1 MKRMNQGKI
10 AFIFII
16 LIAIACLLFSC
27 SDLSREKIVDKS
39 ELTGRDYRLFQNT
52 PAWELAK
59 AVEDENTKK
68 IDKIVSEN
76 PEIINYQESKYG
88 NTLLMLTIMN
98 QQLKPFKAL
107 LKRGADVNIH
117 NTFDGTSSL
126 IKACSSK
133 FYNITFVK
141 MLIEYGAD
149 VNDVEIGERRKENGT
164 RLTPLIA
171 ASRTGRLDLV
181 RFLVSKGAD
190 VNYQN
195 EFGQSA
201 LSKSVMVDEY
211 KVAYYLLQNGADYN
225 RPIYY
230 RFDNSVPIE
239 KRDPKDKGKPMYL
252 WDVLKDDVSEF
263 GTSEYKYKMLII
275 DFLKSKG
282 LSITLN

>member
-1 MKRMNQGKI
+1 MKV
-10 AFIFII
+10 AI
-16 LIAIACLLFSC
+16 LQLVFACLLFSC
-27 SDLSREKIVDKS
+27 SNLSREKIVDKS

-239 KRDPKDKGKPMYL
+239 KKDPKDKGKPMYL
-252 WDVLKDDVSEF
+252 WDVLKEDLSEF
-263 GTSEYKYKMLII
+263 GTSEYKYKMRII
-275 DFLKSKG
+275 DFLKSKDK
-282 LSITLN
+282 IK

>member
-88 NTLLMLTIMN
+88 NTLLMLTIIN

-252 WDVLKDDVSEF
+252 WDVLKEDLSEF

-275 DFLKSKG
+275 DFLKSKDKVK
-282 LSITLN
+282 

>member
-230 RFDNSVPIE
+230 RFDNSGPIE

-252 WDVLKDDVSEF
+252 WDVLKEDLSEF

-275 DFLKSKG
+275 DFLKSKDKVK
-282 LSITLN
+282 

>member
-1 MKRMNQGKI
+1 MNQGKI

-201 LSKSVMVDEY
+201 LSESVMVDEY

-230 RFDNSVPIE
+230 RFDYSVPIE
-239 KRDPKDKGKPMYL
+239 KSDPKDKGKPMYL
-252 WDVLKDDVSEF
+252 WDVLKEDLSEF

-275 DFLKSKG
+275 DFLKSKDKVK
-282 LSITLN
+282 

>member
-1 MKRMNQGKI
+1 MNQGKI

-239 KRDPKDKGKPMYL
+239 KRDPNDKGKPMYL
-252 WDVLKDDVSEF
+252 WDVLKEDLSEF

-275 DFLKSKG
+275 DFLKSKDKVK
-282 LSITLN
+282 

>member
-1 MKRMNQGKI
+1 MK
-10 AFIFII
+10 
-16 LIAIACLLFSC
+16 AIVIHLVFACLLFSC
-27 SDLSREKIVDKS
+27 SNMCREKIVDKS
-39 ELTGRDYRLFQNT
+39 ELTGSDYRLFQNT

-98 QQLKPFKAL
+98 QQFKPFKAL

-252 WDVLKDDVSEF
+252 WDVLKEDLSEF

-275 DFLKSKG
+275 DFLKCKDRVK
-282 LSITLN
+282 

>member
-27 SDLSREKIVDKS
+27 SNMCREKIVDKS

-239 KRDPKDKGKPMYL
+239 KKDPKDKGKPMYL
-252 WDVLKDDVSEF
+252 WDVLKEDLSEF

-275 DFLKSKG
+275 DFLKSKDKVK
-282 LSITLN
+282 

>member
-1 MKRMNQGKI
+1 MNQGKI

-252 WDVLKDDVSEF
+252 WDVLKEDLSEF

-275 DFLKSKG
+275 DFLKSTDKVK
-282 LSITLN
+282 

>member
-1 MKRMNQGKI
+1 MK
-10 AFIFII
+10 
-16 LIAIACLLFSC
+16 AIVIHLVFACLLFSC

-76 PEIINYQESKYG
+76 PKIINYQESKYG

>member
-252 WDVLKDDVSEF
+252 WDVLKEDLSEF

-275 DFLKSKG
+275 DFLKNKDKVK
-282 LSITLN
+282 

>member
-1 MKRMNQGKI
+1 MK
-10 AFIFII
+10 
-16 LIAIACLLFSC
+16 AIVIHLVFACLLFSC

-164 RLTPLIA
+164 RHTPLIA

>member
-1 MKRMNQGKI
+1 MNQGKI

-181 RFLVSKGAD
+181 RFLESKGAD

-252 WDVLKDDVSEF
+252 WDVLKEDLSEF

-275 DFLKSKG
+275 DFLKSKDKVK
-282 LSITLN
+282 

>member
-225 RPIYY
+225 RPIYS

-252 WDVLKDDVSEF
+252 WDVLKEDLSEF

-275 DFLKSKG
+275 DFLKSKDKVK
-282 LSITLN
+282 

>member
-1 MKRMNQGKI
+1 MNQGKI

-252 WDVLKDDVSEF
+252 WDVLKEDLSEF

-275 DFLKSKG
+275 DFLKSKD
-282 LSITLN
+282 NVK

>member
-1 MKRMNQGKI
+1 MKV
-10 AFIFII
+10 AI
-16 LIAIACLLFSC
+16 LQLVFACLLFSC
-27 SDLSREKIVDKS
+27 SNLSREKIVDKS

-239 KRDPKDKGKPMYL
+239 KKDPKDKGKPMYL
-252 WDVLKDDVSEF
+252 WDVLKEDLSEF

-275 DFLKSKG
+275 DFLKSKDKVK
-282 LSITLN
+282 

>member
-1 MKRMNQGKI
+1 MNQGKI

-88 NTLLMLTIMN
+88 NTLLKLTIMN

-252 WDVLKDDVSEF
+252 WDVLKEDLSEF

-275 DFLKSKG
+275 DFLKSKDKVK
-282 LSITLN
+282 

>member
-1 MKRMNQGKI
+1 MKT
-10 AFIFII
+10 II
-16 LIAIACLLFSC
+16 IHIVFACLLFSC
-27 SDLSREKIVDKS
+27 SNLSREKIVDKS

-239 KRDPKDKGKPMYL
+239 KKDPKDKGKPMYL
-252 WDVLKDDVSEF
+252 WDVLKEDLSEF

-275 DFLKSKG
+275 DFLKSKDKVK
-282 LSITLN
+282 

>member
-252 WDVLKDDVSEF
+252 WDVLKEDLSEF

-275 DFLKSKG
+275 DFLKSKDKVK
-282 LSITLN
+282 

>member
-1 MKRMNQGKI
+1 
-10 AFIFII
+10 
-16 LIAIACLLFSC
+16 
-27 SDLSREKIVDKS
+27 
-39 ELTGRDYRLFQNT
+39 
-52 PAWELAK
+52 
-59 AVEDENTKK
+59 
-68 IDKIVSEN
+68 
-76 PEIINYQESKYG
+76 
-88 NTLLMLTIMN
+88 MLTIMN

-252 WDVLKDDVSEF
+252 WDVLKEDLSEF

-275 DFLKSKG
+275 DFLKSKDKVK
-282 LSITLN
+282 